1 MLVDDTLEINVR
13 IKDYMKIFDDFL
25 KKKLITNDSETSRIQ
40 RFKKEFMPENGCDSE
55 EEEKLSYNMFFQDL
69 KDLRRIVSDQMM
81 ECFTGQIACEKEFA
95 K

>member
-1 MLVDDTLEINVR
+1 MPVD
-13 IKDYMKIFDDFL
+13 
-25 KKKLITNDSETSRIQ
+25 
-40 RFKKEFMPENGCDSE
+40 GCDSE

-81 ECFTGQIACEKEFA
+81 ECFSGQIACEKEFA